1 MELSC
6 AVILIILVALLF
18 DFLNGMNDAAN
29 SIATVVGTHVL
40 PPRLAVAWAAF
51 FNFASV
57 FVFGAASVSAADWP
71 RYRGPNLDGI
81 SLETNWFKPW
91 PKEGPAIL
99 WRTNVGAGF
108 SSMSVSQ
115 GRLYT
120 MGNTKDTD
128 TVFCFDAAT
137 GALVWK
143 HPYAEPLQPRYY
155 EGGPGAT
162 PAVDGMRVF
171 TLSKRGKVF
180 SLEADR
186 GKVVWQKE
194 LESELGLAVNEW
206 GFAGSP
212 LVESGALILNVGSAG
227 TALDKHT
234 GKVLWNNGTNT
245 TGYAT
250 AVPFTLDGQ
259 RAAAIFAAK
268 HLVAVD
274 VQTGH
279 ELWRFPWETGW
290 DNNNADPIVTGHRF
304 FISSYDRGC
313 ALLEVRDAKPAAL
326 YTNENLRSHMSTA
339 VRIGAHLYGI
349 HGREGKGRPNAFRC
363 LELATGKLVWETTG
377 LGVGSV
383 IASADR
389 KLIILTETGELV
401 IAEATPAAL
410 RPLARAQVLGGR
422 CWTAPVL
429 AHGRIYCRNAKGDL
443 VCLAADGGETR
454 AP

>member
-1 MELSC
+1 METASRAAFLSLTVLLSC
-6 AVILIILVALLF
+6 V
-18 DFLNGMNDAAN
+18 
-29 SIATVVGTHVL
+29 
-40 PPRLAVAWAAF
+40 
-51 FNFASV
+51 
-57 FVFGAASVSAADWP
+57 GAATDSAADWP
-71 RYRGPNLDGI
+71 RYRGPKLDGI
-81 SLETNWFKPW
+81 SQETNWFKPW

-99 WRTNVGAGF
+99 WRASVGMGF

-143 HPYAEPLQPRYY
+143 HDYTEPLQPKYY
-155 EGGPGAT
+155 EGGPSAT
-162 PAVDGMRVF
+162 PTVDGGRVF
-171 TLSKRGKVF
+171 TLSKSGRVF
-180 SLEADR
+180 CFDAAN
-186 GKVVWQKE
+186 GKVVWDKSLTE
-194 LESELGLAVNEW
+194 ELGLKVNEW
-206 GFAGSP
+206 GFGGSP
-212 LVESGALILNVGSAG
+212 LVEGDALILNVGSAG

-274 VQTGH
+274 VKTGR

-290 DNNNADPIVTGHRF
+290 DNNNADPIIAGRRF
-304 FISSYDRGC
+304 FISSYDRGS
-313 ALLEVRDAKPAAL
+313 ALLEVRAGQPALL
-326 YTNENLRSHMSTA
+326 YTNENLRSHMSAA
-339 VRIGAHLYGI
+339 VKIGDHLYGV

-363 LELATGKLVWETTG
+363 LDFATGKILWETTG

-389 KLIILTETGELV
+389 KLIILGETGELV
-401 IAEATPAAL
+401 IAEATPEAF

-429 AHGRIYCRNAKGDL
+429 AHGKIYGRNAKGDL
-443 VCLAADGGETR
+443 ICLDGGGR
-454 AP
+454 SNSAFLP